1 MADRKAENIV
11 TECSPAK
18 KLKETVEIVEKDVS
32 VHKGAI
38 SLSNF
43 QMKRLLNVN
52 SARKQVFVEGNFTGH
67 DSPAI
72 VILEKKS
79 FPVEEIFL
87 NRGFF
92 NEGTII
98 RKIFRNGAFGNY
110 ECFPTREYNGKTVY
124 TMISPFCFI
133 FPHIYILK
141 FVH

>member
-1 MADRKAENIV
+1 MADHKADEIS
-11 TECSPAK
+11 TECSPVK
-18 KLKETVEIVEKDVS
+18 KLKSEVEKCENDNS

-52 SARKQVFVEGNFTGH
+52 SARKQVFVEGNFAGH
-67 DSPAI
+67 DSSAI

-98 RKIFRNGAFGNY
+98 RKLFRNGIYGNY
-110 ECFPTREYNGKTVY
+110 ECFPTREHNGKAPTVY
-124 TMISPFCFI
+124 I
-133 FPHIYILK
+133 
-141 FVH
+141 VG